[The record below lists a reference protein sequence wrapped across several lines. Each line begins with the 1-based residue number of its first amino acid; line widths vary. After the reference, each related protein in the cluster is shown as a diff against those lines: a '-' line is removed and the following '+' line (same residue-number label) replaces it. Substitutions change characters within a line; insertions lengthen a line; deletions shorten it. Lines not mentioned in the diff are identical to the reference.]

1 MPKQATN
8 EKAESPYKKLER
20 KYLEAVATIE
30 RQQAEITRLTRQN
43 ESSLES
49 SPMYKQAM
57 EDLAMMRDERDMYKD
72 LYGEMLRKE
81 QNRVK
86 PGRKNVLSPEQ
97 MEEIRQKRNEGE
109 TLRGIAAEYG
119 VSLATVQRTLGLL

>member
-1 MPKQATN
+1 MPRQATN

-72 LYGEMLRKE
+72 LYGVMLRKE

-119 VSLATVQRTLGLL
+119 VSLATIQRSLGLL